1 MGKFTKQP
9 GLGRGAAT
17 GVFSMVC
24 VEKEG
29 LNMAPQVG
37 LEPTTLRL
45 TAECSTIELL
55 RSIALVPLNQTLA
68 HSVKSHRLPRL
79 PKHPHPSPISLRPPP
94 PCVIQDLRRNR
105 RRLHR
110 QR

>member
-17 GVFSMVC
+17 GVFTRGY
-24 VEKEG
+24 VENKG
-29 LNMAPQVG
+29 VNLAPQVG

-55 RSIALVPLNQTLA
+55 RSKVVPLFNQTA
-68 HSVKSHRLPRL
+68 SSGVKSHG
-79 PKHPHPSPISLRPPP
+79 PSGYWRASCREEHTSELQS
-94 PCVIQDLRRNR
+94 PCNLVCR
-105 RRLHR
+105 
-110 QR
+110 